1 MKTRTQKPSTLR
13 AALGGAGLARTGAM
27 LALALGAAQA
37 GAATTYT
44 VPLQFNITLSPPVCT
59 LKVLTLT
66 ADAGTDAPAL
76 TSGNMVNLATMSVS
90 KSPQDIVAA
99 MTTTTSLLT
108 GASAG
113 FHTLN
118 YGIGQRFVTTPPT
131 ATANCTAGTPMIATI
146 TRGSLAS
153 SGSAMGGSQAGNAN
167 TLPIGMY
174 MGIASFSGNA
184 GASGQTG
191 VTWTTNVPTVPGVAT
206 GQDQAIVLTAA
217 LYASSTTVLSS
228 DYAGTWIYPFNV
240 NLAF

>member
-153 SGSAMGGSQAGNAN
+153 SGSAMGGVASWQRQYPAYWHVHGHRQFLWQCRRVWADRRDLDHQRPDGAGRCHGPGPSHRADC
-167 TLPIGMY
+167 
-174 MGIASFSGNA
+174 
-184 GASGQTG
+184 GAVRQQHHGS
-191 VTWTTNVPTVPGVAT
+191 VV
-206 GQDQAIVLTAA
+206 
-217 LYASSTTVLSS
+217 
-228 DYAGTWIYPFNV
+228 
-240 NLAF
+240 